1 MATAAPDLPKH
12 NRFTE
17 DEESKTTKLFLFYQK
32 SLATWPVPH
41 EELMVENHYGDTVVI
56 ASELKQGAVG
66 GGLSSAPT
74 CALVLIHAA
83 GANTTMWLGQ
93 TILDLEY

>member
-1 MATAAPDLPKH
+1 MASAAQDIPKH
-12 NRFTE
+12 IPILEN
-17 DEESKTTKLFLFYQK
+17 EETKTTKLFLFYQK
-32 SLATWPVPH
+32 ALATWPVPH

-56 ASELKQGAVG
+56 ASELKQAAVG
-66 GGLSSAPT
+66 GAELAPT